1 MVSQKKKIHWTSS
14 SIFLI
19 SYHTFLAVTLPFYF
33 YYSSLHTG
41 TMVSAFVLLWLTG
54 LSITG
59 GYHRFFAHKAFKA
72 HPIFET
78 MLLFFG
84 TMACQSSVLRWA
96 YDHRRHHAFVDTD
109 KDPYS
114 INKGF
119 WYAHFMWMMEK
130 HEDIDPKVVPDLMKN
145 KMVMFQHNYY
155 PFLMVGTNL
164 LAFLCVGFAF
174 HDFWGAFFIATL
186 LRMFTLHHCTWFI
199 NSLAHTWGSKQF
211 SQEQTAV
218 DNFIIALLTF
228 GEGYHNYHH
237 TFANDYRNGIRWF
250 HFDPT
255 KWLIWGLSK
264 LGLAHS
270 LKRTDKITI
279 KKRIVLEHRSYL
291 IETVAHYWHDKRQEL
306 EKQVHDLS
314 ESILN
319 GISEFAQL
327 KERYL
332 EFQNKEQ
339 LSEQLKELK
348 KRLRDDWRQWK
359 ALSHSIL
366 NERPTVK
373 GT

>member
-1 MVSQKKKIHWTSS
+1 MISQKQKIHWTSS
-14 SIFLI
+14 SIFLV
-19 SYHTFLAVTLPFYF
+19 SYHTFLAVTLPLYF
-33 YYSSLHTG
+33 YYGQLHTG
-41 TMVSAFVLLWLTG
+41 TMISAFVLLWLTG
-54 LSITG
+54 LSITA
-59 GYHRFFAHKAFKA
+59 GYHRFFAHRAFKA
-72 HPIFET
+72 HPIFEAI
-78 MLLFFG
+78 LLFFG
-84 TMACQSSVLRWA
+84 TMACESSVLRWS

-109 KDPYS
+109 DDPYS

-130 HEDIDPKVVPDLMKN
+130 HKDIEPKVVPDLMKN

-155 PFLMVGTNL
+155 PYLMVATNL
-164 LAFLCVGFAF
+164 MAFLFVGYVFQ
-174 HDFWGAFFIATL
+174 DFWGAFFLATL
-186 LRMFTLHHCTWFI
+186 LRMFALHHCTWFI

-237 TFANDYRNGIRWF
+237 TFANDYRNGIRWY

-255 KWLIWGLSK
+255 KWLIWTFSK

-279 KKRIVLEHRSYL
+279 KKRIVLEHKSFL
-291 IETVAHYWHDKRQEL
+291 IETLGHYWNDKRQEL

-314 ESILN
+314 ESILS

-332 EFQNKEQ
+332 EENKEQ
-339 LSEQLKELK
+339 FSVQLKELK
-348 KRLRDDWRQWK
+348 KRLREDWRQWK
-359 ALSHSIL
+359 ALSHCIL
-366 NERPTVK
+366 NERPAVK